1 MDKVKGALGNMKA
14 KLNNKKIMLIV
25 GLVILFAV
33 LSYFAYKRYVVP
45 KLNVNYNANSEFNM
59 EDNQGNTA
67 ELLFFYAD
75 WCPHCKNAKPHWDR
89 LSKEYDGKQ
98 INKYLLKF
106 TKIDCSN
113 TDDDS
118 TKQMLEKYQV
128 EGFPT
133 IKLLKGNQ
141 VIEYD
146 AKPNYQ
152 TLLGFLKEVL
162 SN

>member
-1 MDKVKGALGNMKA
+1 MDKVKMSIETMKE
-14 KLNNKKIMLIV
+14 KLNNKKMMIII

-33 LSYFAYKRYVVP
+33 LSYFAYQRYVVP

-59 EDNQGNTA
+59 EDNPGNNA

-98 INKYLLKF
+98 INKYILKF
-106 TKIDCSN
+106 TTVDCSN
-113 TDDDS
+113 TDDNS

-146 AKPNYQ
+146 AKPDYN
-152 TLLGFLKEVL
+152 TLTGFLEEVL

>member
-1 MDKVKGALGNMKA
+1 MDKVKGALNGMKA
-14 KLNNKKIMLIV
+14 KLNNKKMMLII
-25 GLVILFAV
+25 GLVVLFMI

-45 KLNVNYNANSEFNM
+45 KLNVNYNANSEFNA
-59 EDNQGNTA
+59 EDNKGNTA
-67 ELLFFYAD
+67 EMLFFYAD
-75 WCPHCKNAKPHWDR
+75 WCPHCKNAKPHWDK

-98 INKYLLKF
+98 INKYILKF

-118 TKQMLEKYQV
+118 TKEMLEKYQV

-146 AKPNYQ
+146 AKPDYD
-152 TLLGFLKEVL
+152 TLIGFLKEVL